1 MSVASLTIEQ
11 VQAGLAA
18 RQFSAIE
25 LAQSALEFAQAE
37 NPKTN
42 AYLHFCP
49 ERALAAAERVDRKLA
64 AGEHPG
70 PLAGVPLAV
79 KDVIVTKGVRTTC
92 GSRLLERYIPPYD
105 ATAIVRLEQAGAVI
119 LGKTNCDEFAMGSS
133 NENSAFGP
141 VRNPV
146 ALDRV
151 PGGSSGGSAA
161 AIAQGTAVAALGSDT
176 GGSVRQPASFCG
188 VVGVTPTYGRVSRY
202 GLVAFASSLDHIG
215 PFGKTV
221 RDAALLLEAMAG
233 RDECDATSAFAPVP
247 SYSAQLDGKI
257 AGLKLGLPREYFEGL
272 ASESGDRIQQAI
284 ALLKKLGCE
293 VRDISLPAT
302 KYAVPCYYIIA
313 TAEASSNLARYDGV
327 RYTTRAINADTLS
340 DMYRATRG
348 EGFGAECK
356 RRIMLGTY
364 VLSHGYYDAYYLKAQ
379 KVRALIAEDFRKAF
393 AAVDAIVA
401 PVSPF
406 PAFKIGEKVD
416 DPLEMYLSDIYTITG
431 DLAGIPCMSVPCGKT
446 AEGLPVGLQILA
458 THFNETTMFRLADA
472 FEKAGGCAGSN

>member
-11 VQAGLAA
+11 VQAGLVA
-18 RQFSAIE
+18 RQFSAVE
-25 LAQSALEFAQAE
+25 LAKSTLEFAQAE

-42 AYLHFCP
+42 AYLHLCS

-64 AGEHPG
+64 AGDNPG

-105 ATAIVRLEQAGAVI
+105 ATAVVRLEQAGAVI

-133 NENSAFGP
+133 TENSAFGP

-146 ALDRV
+146 APDRV

-161 AIAQGTAVAALGSDT
+161 AVAQGTAVAALGSDT

-221 RDAALLLEAMAG
+221 RDTALLLETMAG
-233 RDECDATSAFAPVP
+233 RDECDSTSAFAPVP
-247 SYSAQLDGKI
+247 SYMGQLDGKI
-257 AGLKLGLPREYFEGL
+257 TGLKIGLPREYFEGL
-272 ASESGDRIQQAI
+272 QGESGDRIQQAV
-284 ALLKKLGCE
+284 AVLKKLGCE

-313 TAEASSNLARYDGV
+313 MAEASSNLARYDGV
-327 RYTTRAINADTLS
+327 RYTTRVDEETLS

-393 AAVDAIVA
+393 AEVDAIVA

-406 PAFKIGEKVD
+406 PAFKIGEKID
-416 DPLEMYLSDIYTITG
+416 DPLAMYLSDIYTITG
-431 DLAGIPCMSVPCGKT
+431 SLAGIPCMSVPCGKT
-446 AEGLPVGLQILA
+446 SEGLPVGMQILA
-458 THFNETTMFRLADA
+458 KHFDEAGMFRLADA
-472 FEKAGGCAGSN
+472 FEKAGGFAGSN